1 VIEGIAISPDG
12 RWLAFD
18 SDRQGNQDIY
28 RMPAAG
34 GDPVQLTTSPDDE
47 FVSSWS
53 GDGREIALHAYHDG
67 GRVVRIVPSEGG
79 EPRDGRSSVWS
90 MPAAGGAP
98 RLLVRFDDPSRPST
112 RPEFATDG
120 TNLYF
125 TIGARQSDV
134 WAMELRPHG

>member
-1 VIEGIAISPDG
+1 SQVIEGIAISPDG

-53 GDGREIALHAYHDG
+53 GDGREIALHAYHGG

-79 EPRDGRSSVWS
+79 GPRA
-90 MPAAGGAP
+90 PAAGAFRRPFAAVDPAGVRHRRHEPVLHHRRPPERRLGYGAP
-98 RLLVRFDDPSRPST
+98 AP
-112 RPEFATDG
+112 
-120 TNLYF
+120 
-125 TIGARQSDV
+125 
-134 WAMELRPHG
+134 